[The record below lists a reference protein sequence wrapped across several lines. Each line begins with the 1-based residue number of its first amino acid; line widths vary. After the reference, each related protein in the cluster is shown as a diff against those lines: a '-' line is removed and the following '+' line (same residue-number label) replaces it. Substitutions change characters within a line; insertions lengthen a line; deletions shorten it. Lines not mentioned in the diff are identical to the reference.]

1 MVGMLRDRFIT
12 SRTST
17 SGKLSFLLW
26 AQPSSA
32 MAMCRSKRS
41 DTDFFLSFGFPWKN
55 DPSHC
60 LITLSIFSVLN
71 EKEITF
77 TSRVADQLEHV
88 QFCFMSNTNEML
100 MYLTTG
106 AYTLIYASWIYN
118 TLANTI
124 HINFSVIANGIMSL
138 GQTLNVLTILTHCVK
153 GQSMRFIM
161 KF

>member
-77 TSRVADQLEHV
+77 SDSLMHSCVADQLEHL
-88 QFCFMSNTNEML
+88 QFCFMANTNEML
-100 MYLTTG
+100 MYLTTD
-106 AYTLIYASWIYN
+106 AYTFIHASWIYN

-124 HINFSVIANGIMSL
+124 HINFSVIAKRIMSL
-138 GQTLNVLTILTHCVK
+138 RQTSNMLTILTHCVK
-153 GQSMRFIM
+153 GQLV
-161 KF
+161 